1 MTSEI
6 PVPHPAP
13 THSIVDDV
21 LGILCGTIVV
31 SVGLFLLR
39 AGGVVTGGTAGLT
52 LLLDYT
58 TPVPFGVLFLAINLP
73 FFAIAIRGKGWGF
86 VLRSCLAIALVS
98 AFATFHAIPGIGVL
112 GDIDLNPFY
121 AAAIGS
127 VVASVGIIILFRH
140 GASMGGF
147 NIVGL
152 ILQERFHLRAGYV
165 MLVGD
170 AGVVAASLAVAPWPV
185 VLASAVGVVVMNVV
199 IAINHRP
206 GRYVAVPRTS
216 RTAPSRDHRRESPAT
231 GSTAR

>member
-13 THSIVDDV
+13 THSVADDV

-73 FFAIAIRGKGWGF
+73 FFLLAIRSKGWGF
-86 VLRSCLAIALVS
+86 VLRSALAIALVS
-98 AFATFHAIPGIGVL
+98 VFASFHAIPGIGAL
-112 GDIDLNPFY
+112 GEITLNPFY
-121 AAAIGS
+121 AAVIGS
-127 VVASVGIIILFRH
+127 VVASVGVIILFRH

-152 ILQERFHLRAGYV
+152 ILQDKLGWRAGYV
-165 MLVGD
+165 MMVGD
-170 AGVVAASLAVAPWPV
+170 AAVVAASIATSTWLVVA
-185 VLASAVGVVVMNVV
+185 ASALGVVTMNLV
-199 IAINHRP
+199 IAFNHRP
-206 GRYVAVPRTS
+206 GRYVAV
-216 RTAPSRDHRRESPAT
+216 
-231 GSTAR
+231 TARRAPRPH

>member
-13 THSIVDDV
+13 THSVADDV

-58 TPVPFGVLFLAINLP
+58 TPIPFGVLFLAINLP
-73 FFAIAIRGKGWGF
+73 FFLLAIRSKGWGF
-86 VLRSCLAIALVS
+86 VLRSALAIALVS
-98 AFATFHAIPGIGVL
+98 VFASFHALPGIGAL
-112 GDIDLNPFY
+112 GEITLNPFY
-121 AAAIGS
+121 AAVIGS
-127 VVASVGIIILFRH
+127 VVASVGVIILFRH

-152 ILQERFHLRAGYV
+152 ILQDKLGWRAGYV
-165 MLVGD
+165 MMVGD
-170 AGVVAASLAVAPWPV
+170 AAVVAASIATSTWLVVA
-185 VLASAVGVVVMNVV
+185 ASALGVVTMNLV
-199 IAINHRP
+199 IAFNHRP
-206 GRYVAVPRTS
+206 GRYVA
-216 RTAPSRDHRRESPAT
+216 A
-231 GSTAR
+231 TARRPSARV